1 MSLVLGMTNVAS
13 PDTFPVGSPP
23 NRRDSIRIE
32 ALRRLLERKQ
42 RNALPVYSVDMH
54 MRSPQKQTAIECG
67 ISQRGAR
74 VVRSALRPSETLHLV
89 LGDYFRFPSEYLRQ
103 TYSQVVPFLAELSR
117 LGALAEDVFLPLLSN
132 DPTAFLDL
140 GKLAR
145 AGFTASTVDF
155 PIDNPLYAAT
165 DTISQKD
172 LGVYEN
178 SVQMANKV
186 FVEITKKK

>member
-23 NRRDSIRIE
+23 NRDSIRIE

-89 LGDYFRFPSEYLRQ
+89 LGDYFRFPSEYLMQ

-117 LGALAEDVFLPLLSN
+117 LGALAEDVVVFLPLLNN
-132 DPTAFLDL
+132 DPTAFL
-140 GKLAR
+140 
-145 AGFTASTVDF
+145 
-155 PIDNPLYAAT
+155 N
-165 DTISQKD
+165 
-172 LGVYEN
+172 
-178 SVQMANKV
+178 
-186 FVEITKKK
+186 